1 MSTYKQIDVQ
11 GIGNFK
17 VVTTSRISVKI
28 TLGWKVVYEFEVW
41 IMPHHAGVDLTLETD
56 FMLSAGVHLDLFN
69 LTVKL
74 TDGVIVQLLKLAR
87 EVDE

>member
-1 MSTYKQIDVQ
+1 MTYKESKVKGGNDVKRYSQ
-11 GIGNFK
+11 DNPGRNVF
-17 VVTTSRISVKI
+17 
-28 TLGWKVVYEFEVW
+28 YEFEVW
-41 IMPHHAGVDLTLETD
+41 IMPQHAGVDLTLETD

-74 TDGVIVQLLKLAR
+74 TDGVVVQLLKLAR